1 MIFHFQMKDYMTGPS
16 TKVNFLFIRYI
27 QKNVF
32 AIFYVNIQNYL
43 PKPNFF
49 SSLLCFLELAGRE
62 SPPFSAKQL
71 FNPSRFVL

>member
-1 MIFHFQMKDYMTGPS
+1 MIFLIMIWIEGQFVWFQWNDS
-16 TKVNFLFIRYI
+16 L
-27 QKNVF
+27 VF